1 MTHEYETKKFAVTYT
16 IDYKHRVVV
25 GVTASDTP
33 SAEEIAVSA
42 FNEGTIW
49 DDTPEMPLLFDDY
62 EEIEAETLS
71 FSSEEVSGFPEPDSS
86 VIDIKK
92 KEFTFLACQ
101 LLLSGDIEPAQD
113 YAKKALPNFV
123 QSGRERECKL
133 CGRILDDADR
143 CLSDDCPSL
152 AESKP
157 FVAVTPKPETVWDV
171 QSDNGCDPFEII
183 ATNSEDAKR
192 DALFA
197 LGWTVSVRKNQT

>member
-25 GVTASDTP
+25 GVTAQDAA
-33 SAEEIAVSA
+33 SAEEFTVSA

-49 DDTPEMPLLFDDY
+49 DDTSDMPLLFDDY

-71 FSSEEVSGFPEPDSS
+71 FSSEEVSRFPEPDSS

-92 KEFTFLACQ
+92 KEFAFLACQ

-113 YAKKALPNFV
+113 FAKKALPNFV
-123 QSGRERECKL
+123 QSGREQVCGQ
-133 CGRILDDADR
+133 CGRIFDDADQ

-152 AESKP
+152 AGSKP
-157 FVAVTPKPETVWDV
+157 FIAATPNAETVWEV

-197 LGWTVSVRKNQT
+197 LGWTVSPRQD